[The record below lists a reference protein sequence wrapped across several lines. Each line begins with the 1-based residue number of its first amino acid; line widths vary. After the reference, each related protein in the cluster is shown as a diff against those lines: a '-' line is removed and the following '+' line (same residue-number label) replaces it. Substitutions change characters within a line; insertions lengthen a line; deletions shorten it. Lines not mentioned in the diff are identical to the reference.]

1 MTNFTSA
8 RNVSRKL
15 FYLPILLLSFYTS
28 SGFAI
33 TSGTYEA
40 GFTITAGQNNY
51 YSFYSNAGN
60 SINLSISGDV
70 SFWMELYDPTGK
82 KIAQTSN
89 LISRNSLALTG
100 TYTVKVRTYYQ
111 NQTGSYRLYFTDSP
125 GTVELGAL
133 ENGGKRTDSLLK
145 GDLNSYSFVA
155 DSGDSINL
163 SVSGNNSFWMEL
175 YAPDGT
181 NIAQTSNLISLNSLA
196 QAGIY
201 NVVIRTYYAHQT
213 GTYDLHYT
221 RAPGAEEF
229 GEILSGSMRTGSLTA
244 GDLDSYYFD
253 VDSGDS
259 INLTVS
265 GDISYWMELYAPDG
279 SNIAQSSAL
288 ISLNSLAQAGRYTL
302 VIRSYY
308 AHQTG
313 DYKLQY
319 SKAPG
324 AVELG
329 TLIEGAMRT
338 DSLISG
344 DLNSYSFHANS
355 GDSINLSVSG
365 DISVWME
372 LYAPDGTN
380 IAQTS
385 NLISRNA
392 LPQTGEYTVVIRS
405 YYNFQVGS
413 YDLHYTRSPGTA
425 EFNALTDGA
434 IHTGTLTAGDLD
446 SYPFHATAGNKLTL
460 SKTSGTQIWMELY
473 APDGTNIAQSSNSI
487 NLNSLPQTGQYMLVI
502 RTYYAHQTGDYG
514 VLYDLDWF
522 Q

>member
-1 MTNFTSA
+1 MANRRSTRTALNQ
-8 RNVSRKL
+8 L
-15 FYLPILLLSFYTS
+15 LYLPLLLLTLFTS

-33 TSGTYEA
+33 TSGTYES
-40 GFTITAGQNNY
+40 GLIITAGQNHY
-51 YSFYSNAGN
+51 HSFYSNAGN

-82 KIAQTSN
+82 KIAQTTN
-89 LISRNSLALTG
+89 LISRNSLTLTG
-100 TYTVKVRTYYQ
+100 TYTVKVRTYYAS
-111 NQTGSYRLYFTDSP
+111 QTGAYRLYFTDSP

-133 ENGGKRTDSLLK
+133 ENGGKRTDSLLA

-163 SVSGNNSFWMEL
+163 SVSGNKSFWMEL
-175 YAPDGT
+175 YAPDGS
-181 NIAQTSNLISLNSLA
+181 NIAQTTNLISLNSLA
-196 QAGIY
+196 QGGTY
-201 NVVIRTYYAHQT
+201 NVVIRSYYAHQT

-221 RAPGAEEF
+221 RTPGAEEF
-229 GEILSGSMRTGSLTA
+229 GELQSGTMRTGSITA

-265 GDISYWMELYAPDG
+265 GDIPYWMELYAPDG
-279 SNIAQSSAL
+279 SNISQSSAL
-288 ISLNSLAQAGRYTL
+288 ISLNSLAQEGRYTL

-329 TLIEGAMRT
+329 SLTEGANRT
-338 DSLISG
+338 DTLISG
-344 DLNSYSFHANS
+344 DLNSYSFHADS
-355 GDSINLSVSG
+355 GDSINLSASG
-365 DISVWME
+365 DIPVWME

-385 NLISRNA
+385 NLISLNSLA
-392 LPQTGEYTVVIRS
+392 QTGEYTVVIRS
-405 YYNFQVGS
+405 YYNFQTGT
-413 YDLHYTRSPGTA
+413 YDLHYTRSPGNA

-434 IHTGTLTAGDLD
+434 IHTGALTAGDLD
-446 SYPFHATAGNKLTL
+446 SYPFYATAGNKLTL
-460 SKTSGTQIWMELY
+460 SKTSGMQIWMEVY
-473 APDGTNIAQSSNSI
+473 APDGTNIAQSSGTI

-502 RTYYAHQTGDYG
+502 RSYYAHQTGDYG

-522 Q
+522 

>member
-1 MTNFTSA
+1 MANLRSTRA
-8 RNVSRKL
+8 ISRQL
-15 FYLPILLLSFYTS
+15 LYVPLLLLSFFATP
-28 SGFAI
+28 GFAI
-33 TSGTYEA
+33 TSGTYES
-40 GFTITAGQNNY
+40 GFIIAAGQNDY
-51 YSFYSNAGN
+51 YSFYSNSGN
-60 SINLSISGDV
+60 SINLSISGSV
-70 SFWMELYDPTGK
+70 SFWMELYDPSGK
-82 KIAQTSN
+82 KVAQTSN
-89 LISRNSLALTG
+89 LISKNSLALTG

-111 NQTGSYRLYFTDSP
+111 NQTGTYKLYFTDSP

-133 ENGGKRTDSLLK
+133 ENGGKRTDSLVA

-163 SVSGNNSFWMEL
+163 SVSGDNSFWMEL

-196 QAGIY
+196 QGGIY
-201 NVVIRTYYAHQT
+201 NVVIRSYYAHQT

-229 GEILSGSMRTGSLTA
+229 GELLSGSMRDGNITA
-244 GDLDSYYFD
+244 GDLDSYYFE

-259 INLTVS
+259 INLTVA
-265 GDISYWMELYAPDG
+265 GDISYWLELYAPDG

-288 ISLNSLAQAGRYTL
+288 ISLNSLAQGGRYTL
-302 VIRSYY
+302 VVRSYY

-319 SKAPG
+319 SQAPG
-324 AVELG
+324 AVEMG
-329 TLIEGAMRT
+329 TLIEGASRT
-338 DSLISG
+338 DSLIAG
-344 DLNSYSFHANS
+344 DLNSYSFHANG
-355 GDSINLSVSG
+355 GDSINLSASG
-365 DISVWME
+365 DIPVWLE
-372 LYAPDGTN
+372 LYAPDGSN

-385 NLISRNA
+385 NLISLNSLA
-392 LPQTGEYTVVIRS
+392 QSGEYTVVIRS
-405 YYNFQVGS
+405 YYNFQTGT

-425 EFNALTDGA
+425 EFNALNDGQ

-446 SYPFHATAGNKLTL
+446 SYPFFATAGNKLTL
-460 SKTSGTQIWMELY
+460 SKTSGMGIWMELY
-473 APDGTNIAQSSNSI
+473 APDGSNIAQSSNGI
-487 NLNSLPQTGQYMLVI
+487 TLNSLPQTGQYMLVV
-502 RTYYAHQTGDYG
+502 RSYYAHQTGSYG

>member
-1 MTNFTSA
+1 MSNFTSA
-8 RNVSRKL
+8 WNVSRTL
-15 FYLPILLLSFYTS
+15 LYLPILLLSFYAS

-229 GEILSGSMRTGSLTA
+229 GEILSGSMRTGNVTA

-265 GDISYWMELYAPDG
+265 GDISYWM
-279 SNIAQSSAL
+279 
-288 ISLNSLAQAGRYTL
+288 NSMRRTAATL
-302 VIRSYY
+302 
-308 AHQTG
+308 
-313 DYKLQY
+313 
-319 SKAPG
+319 P
-324 AVELG
+324 
-329 TLIEGAMRT
+329 
-338 DSLISG
+338 
-344 DLNSYSFHANS
+344 
-355 GDSINLSVSG
+355 NL
-365 DISVWME
+365 
-372 LYAPDGTN
+372 P
-380 IAQTS
+380 
-385 NLISRNA
+385 
-392 LPQTGEYTVVIRS
+392 
-405 YYNFQVGS
+405 
-413 YDLHYTRSPGTA
+413 H
-425 EFNALTDGA
+425 
-434 IHTGTLTAGDLD
+434 
-446 SYPFHATAGNKLTL
+446 
-460 SKTSGTQIWMELY
+460 
-473 APDGTNIAQSSNSI
+473 
-487 NLNSLPQTGQYMLVI
+487 
-502 RTYYAHQTGDYG
+502 
-514 VLYDLDWF
+514 
-522 Q
+522 